1 MYSYKLISTTCILE
15 LSETQIYSLVCPIY
29 DISAFA
35 DDLLFFAN
43 FLGVFSTTLLFGF
56 IFAESLILFD
66 LIFDKKTSDSSEAS
80 KPAGNLPE
88 PPSNVPPVAE
98 LGEDSPSETPANVPP
113 TELGEDSPVET
124 PANVPP
130 TELGEDSPVE
140 TPANVPP
147 TELLEDKPLVATP
160 DPEGPRAVEKP
171 RGRTYYGRQAKI
183 PKTAPDVSLR
193 KVLFPPGT

>member
-1 MYSYKLISTTCILE
+1 MYSYKLISTTCILD
-15 LSETQIYSLVCPIY
+15 LSETKIYSLVCPIY

-43 FLGVFSTTLLFGF
+43 FLGVFSVTLLFGF

-66 LIFDKKTSDSSEAS
+66 IIFHKKTSDSSEAS

-98 LGEDSPSETPANVPP
+98 LGEDSPSETPTNVPP
-113 TELGEDSPVET
+113 TEPLEDSPSET

-130 TELGEDSPVE
+130 TEP
-140 TPANVPP
+140 
-147 TELLEDKPLVATP
+147 LEDKPLVATP